1 MTDVADIVNRGV
13 YGTVTRA
20 MDNYD
25 NEDDMYNALAR
36 QWRQWIIP
44 DESVYAPD
52 WCKDQI
58 GRRLYPRVTKRIRD
72 GS

>member
-1 MTDVADIVNRGV
+1 MTDVADIVHRACDGAV
-13 YGTVTRA
+13 YTA
-20 MDNYD
+20 NYD